1 MTNLYEVKYEKLDY
15 KSLGGE
21 EMDFLSDF
29 YLKSYHRNGT
39 FIINEEHLDEVIEA
53 CKENNNQVPPGL
65 VQFLRQKIR
74 EGEHG
79 DLVLL
84 IE

>member
-1 MTNLYEVKYEKLDY
+1 MANLYEVKYEKLDY
-15 KSLGGE
+15 KSLGGA
-21 EMDFLSDF
+21 EMDFLSEF
-29 YLKSYHRNGT
+29 YLKSYPRICT

-53 CKENNNQVPPGL
+53 CKENNNQVPPEL

-79 DLVLL
+79 DLVLV